1 MYSWNVFLNV
11 WCFCEDEIKASPFF
25 WCSGIARKIRFE
37 AVSKSNLIW
46 RSCHGRHGDALMEH
60 FRRLTF
66 LKKLTLKEHAKLI
79 CNRQK
84 FHLWVYH
91 RYKTCRNA
99 QTSKVSINALPVK
112 DFQMRL
118 LFKNSTSNS
127 IFDGN
132 SRTTEKIMKPN
143 WWN

>member
-1 MYSWNVFLNV
+1 MFLWRRNQSM
-11 WCFCEDEIKASPFF
+11 WLKR
-25 WCSGIARKIRFE
+25 SGIARKIRFE
-37 AVSKSNLIW
+37 TVSKSNLIW
-46 RSCHGRHGDALMEH
+46 KSCHGDVLMER

-66 LKKLTLKEHAKLI
+66 LKRLTLKENAKLI

-99 QTSKVSINALPVK
+99 QTLKVSINALPVK

-118 LFKNSTSNS
+118 VFKNSTSNP

-132 SRTTEKIMKPN
+132 SRTAEKIMKPN
-143 WWN
+143 WRNQSAVTQ